1 MNNRSIELAFDEK
14 KAEKTTNTNRNITRI
29 IDLIDSLFNI
39 HSILVRKTENQRSY
53 RNCKLCR
60 RYSDLFVNKED

>member
-39 HSILVRKTENQRSY
+39 HSILVRKTENQRQH
-53 RNCKLCR
+53 RNCKLCK
-60 RYSDLFVNKED
+60 RYSDLYVLKKD